1 MTMKI
6 TTCIHCG
13 RSFVP
18 NLRVKNQRYCPDV
31 KCQRSRRARWYR
43 EKMVKDPDYRDNQ
56 KRCQK
61 EWQLAHPCYYI
72 DYRAKHPEYVRR
84 NRLLQMM
91 RDAKRRKDRIGK
103 FLAKIDSLG
112 RWSYSRKG
120 ALFRLVPQDDRLLA
134 KIDSFIIK
142 LIPVN
147 RL

>member
-1 MTMKI
+1 MKI

-61 EWQLAHPCYYI
+61 EWQLSHPDYWR
-72 DYRAKHPEYVRR
+72 DYRDRHPEYLKR
-84 NRLLQMM
+84 NRLLQQW
-91 RDAKRRKDRIGK
+91 RNARRGKDKVGRLI
-103 FLAKIDSLG
+103 AKIDSLS

-120 ALFRLVPQDDRLLA
+120 GLFRLVPQGNRLIA
-134 KIDSFIIK
+134 NIDSFIVKI
-142 LIPVN
+142 IPVN

>member
-1 MTMKI
+1 MKI

-13 RSFVP
+13 RSFNSNP
-18 NLRVKNQRYCPDV
+18 RVKNQRYCPDV
-31 KCQRSRRARWYR
+31 RCQRARRAGWYR
-43 EKMVKDPDYRDNQ
+43 EKIDNDPDYRDNQ
-56 KRCQK
+56 RRCQK
-61 EWQLAHPCYYI
+61 EWQLAHPTYYI

-84 NRLLQMM
+84 NRLLQIG

-120 ALFRLVPQDDRLLA
+120 ALFKIVPQGNRLLA
-134 KIDSFIIK
+134 KIDSLIVKI
-142 LIPVN
+142 IPVN